1 MYMYNDERLTVG
13 GTSLR
18 FREVL
23 RCSENVI
30 DSHVA
35 QYTGEV
41 SSEGQMV
48 DGSVSRSDVVE
59 DVSESENFED
69 THHDES
75 MHGMSDQL

>member
-18 FREVL
+18 FREVQ

-30 DSHVA
+30 DSHIA
-35 QYTGEV
+35 QSTAEREV

-48 DGSVSRSDVVE
+48 EYNDMQHGE
-59 DVSESENFED
+59 PMLEPEN
-69 THHDES
+69 
-75 MHGMSDQL
+75 L